1 MVMGEKMVVRFP
13 NRHAFDFSSQAET
26 LSREIAP
33 KKTSTAVK
41 KKSALW
47 DHFVEMK
54 GDFTKAWCKHC
65 GEIVPRG
72 KEGTPRR
79 KCFNYRMQYHLRTEH
94 KALMQEVAVKQA
106 EVKASKTRAKADI
119 LAKAWTQA
127 VKQEAP
133 SPMVFAPL
141 WGSFGTGGG
150 PAFETPFGFWTTE
163 SKCAEAEGV
172 WPEVEIKAE
181 VGAWKEA
188 PIPLPP
194 ALCKEEVVESSAQA
208 ETDHEMRIMND
219 RVYLIQTDGPGGLEN
234 TEVVITDLGEIGE
247 NAIVVF
253 EEAVGVGAE
262 EIVCGQDQEFVTFSD
277 QENEILLENQ
287 AVFPDCDTLKIEQDF
302 NGVHYEADEVT
313 YESVEDVHLTD
324 PNSVYFNVG
333 LESES
338 ETSEVLSLPGSSE
351 ELLAEQ
357 PLNLVKKDRKRKP
370 SSIEGNSD
378 VVIWKLCNSY
388 VVQAMIEVHNRDVHA
403 NMDRLVCPDCGK
415 LFTSKRSL

>member
-1 MVMGEKMVVRFP
+1 MG
-13 NRHAFDFSSQAET
+13 
-26 LSREIAP
+26 
-33 KKTSTAVK
+33 
-41 KKSALW
+41 
-47 DHFVEMK
+47 
-54 GDFTKAWCKHC
+54 
-65 GEIVPRG
+65 
-72 KEGTPRR
+72 
-79 KCFNYRMQYHLRTEH
+79 
-94 KALMQEVAVKQA
+94 
-106 EVKASKTRAKADI
+106 
-119 LAKAWTQA
+119 
-127 VKQEAP
+127 
-133 SPMVFAPL
+133 
-141 WGSFGTGGG
+141 
-150 PAFETPFGFWTTE
+150 
-163 SKCAEAEGV
+163 
-172 WPEVEIKAE
+172 
-181 VGAWKEA
+181 
-188 PIPLPP
+188 
-194 ALCKEEVVESSAQA
+194 
-208 ETDHEMRIMND
+208 
-219 RVYLIQTDGPGGLEN
+219 
-234 TEVVITDLGEIGE
+234 
-247 NAIVVF
+247 
-253 EEAVGVGAE
+253 GAE

-378 VVIWKLCNSY
+378 VVICKLCNSY

-415 LFTSKRSL
+415 LFTSKRSLGAVEVVGLVEEKCLQCLLEEDCVMAEEIWA